1 MSNTILKNATSK
13 AVATLISASQP
24 FSLVQV
30 LKTISVPTNVVI
42 DMDLVEK
49 YVTKMY
55 FTDCM
60 GDFSRSFVSDQA
72 VYHPA
77 NASQASIKNV
87 FRNEVEHKNV
97 TDKNGTVKSD
107 DSIVKPD
114 SRGRIRIP
122 VKYMNP
128 VTAPGESASVS
139 VANNKITIS
148 NKSTKNSK
156 WYTSDRYNNLLFKAP
171 LNANYKIS
179 VTGGKIVLV
188 PVAVIV

>member
-42 DMDLVEK
+42 DMDAVEK
-49 YVTKMY
+49 YITKLY
-55 FTDCM
+55 FTDGM
-60 GDFSRSFVSDQA
+60 GDFTRSFVSEQV

-77 NASQASIKNV
+77 GASQASIKNV
-87 FRNEVEHKNV
+87 FRDEVEHKNV
-97 TDKNGTVKSD
+97 TDKSGSVKSD
-107 DSIVKPD
+107 NIVKPD

-139 VANNKITIS
+139 IVNDKITIS
-148 NKSTKNSK
+148 NKSSKNSK

-171 LNANYKIS
+171 LNASYKIS

-188 PVAVIV
+188 PMSVSV